1 MSFKKGDG
9 WRAGY
14 RVACSDVPGT
24 VVVGTQWGD
33 EGKAKVIDL
42 LATRADMVVRF
53 QGGHNAGHTVVV
65 GKEKFAFR
73 LIPSGVLAGARTV
86 IGNGVVLDC
95 ATLLG
100 EIDMLTSRG
109 HDVSGL
115 RISGNAHL
123 IMPWHPILDT
133 LAERRRGD
141 AALGTTKN
149 GIGPAYVDKVARE
162 GLRVQDL
169 LAPDRFRQ
177 RLATVLADKNDVL
190 TKLYGVDA
198 LDGAAIEAQY
208 LDEFAPRLA
217 PYIADTVSIVNDAI
231 ESGEDVLFEGAQ
243 ATFLDIDHGTYPF
256 VTSSNP
262 VAGTASVGSG
272 VGPRHLTRIVGI
284 AKAYVTRVGAGPFP
298 TELHDETGQG
308 LRDRGHEYGTVTG
321 RPRRCGWFD
330 GVMIRQAVRL
340 NTLTELAVTKIDI
353 LDPLPT
359 VNVCVAY
366 DIDGE
371 RSSYLPGDLDRF
383 ARAVPVYEEHEGWRQ
398 DLSGARLLSD
408 LPATARRYLDRLG
421 ELAGVPVTIIG
432 VGAGRDQVIEIP
444 A

>member
-1 MSFKKGDG
+1 
-9 WRAGY
+9 
-14 RVACSDVPGT
+14 VPAT

-42 LATRADMVVRF
+42 LATRAHMVVRF

-65 GKEKFAFR
+65 GDQKFAFR
-73 LIPSGVLAGARTV
+73 LIPSGVLAGTKTV

-109 HDVSGL
+109 FDTSAL

-123 IMPWHPILDT
+123 IMPWHPLLDS
-133 LAERRRGD
+133 LAEARRGS

-169 LAPDRFRQ
+169 LAPDRFRS
-177 RLATVLADKNDVL
+177 RLASVLSEKNEIL
-190 TKLYGVDA
+190 TKLHGVEP
-198 LDGAAIEAQY
+198 LDQSAIEDQY
-208 LDEFAPRLA
+208 LGVFATRLA
-217 PYIADTVSIVNDAI
+217 PYIADTVSIVNDAV
-231 ESGEDVLFEGAQ
+231 EAGHEVLFEGAQ

-262 VAGTASVGSG
+262 VAGTASVGTG
-272 VGPRHLTRIVGI
+272 VGPRHLSRIVGI

-298 TELHDETGQG
+298 TELNDEIGEG
-308 LRDRGHEYGTVTG
+308 LRSRGGEFGTVTG

-340 NTLTELAVTKIDI
+340 NTLTEIAVTKIDI
-353 LDPLPT
+353 LDPLP
-359 VNVCVAY
+359 VIKLCAAY

-371 RSSYLPGDLDRF
+371 RTSYLPGDLDRF
-383 ARAVPVYEEHEGWRQ
+383 ARAVPVYEEHEGWMV
-398 DLSGARLLSD
+398 DMSSARTAADIPVL
-408 LPATARRYLDRLG
+408 ARRYLDRLG
-421 ELAGVPVTIIG
+421 ELAGVPITIIG
-432 VGAGRDQVIEIP
+432 VGPGRDQVIELP